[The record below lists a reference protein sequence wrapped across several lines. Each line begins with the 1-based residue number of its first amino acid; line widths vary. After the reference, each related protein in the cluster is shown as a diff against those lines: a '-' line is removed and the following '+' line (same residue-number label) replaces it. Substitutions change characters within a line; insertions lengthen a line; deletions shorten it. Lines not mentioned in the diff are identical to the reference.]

1 MNVYKSI
8 IKSVTRINNVVYV
21 VTRSNQVT
29 HLTHNTNELAIAH
42 YNELNAFTK

>member
-8 IKSVTRINNVVYV
+8 IKSVARVGNVVYV

-29 HLTHNTNELAIAH
+29 HLTHTTNELAIAH